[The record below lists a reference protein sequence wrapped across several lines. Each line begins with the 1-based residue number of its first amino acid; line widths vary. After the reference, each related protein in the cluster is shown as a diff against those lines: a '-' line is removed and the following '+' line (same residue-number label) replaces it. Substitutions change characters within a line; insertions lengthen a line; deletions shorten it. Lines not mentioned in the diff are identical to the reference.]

1 MGDFRYQR
9 SARCDRMGYEDD
21 LLKYLNTVI
30 TEADKR
36 IVRGQQRLLMANTEH
51 TIVSLIFYSHF
62 CIIIIIITVKW

>member
-1 MGDFRYQR
+1 
-9 SARCDRMGYEDD
+9 MGYEDD

-51 TIVSLIFYSHF
+51 TIVSLMFVVSF
-62 CIIIIIITVKW
+62 CIIVIVIAI